1 MTTDPATC
9 RRVSAE
15 IAAALQAGL
24 IPWRM
29 PWHGPSRARP
39 PYNVRSRKPYT
50 GIDLLLLQLAALRKG
65 YRLKGWAT
73 LEEWHSLLGCRPE
86 TDAAGT
92 EIVASTVPLF
102 NAEQVGR
109 GRVLNHRIRP
119 DDRPPDWSAADRVV
133 AASGADI
140 RHVLGTKAEYYY
152 PPADYIVF
160 PLKEQFQQGPGGLTG
175 YYDSLFHELMH
186 WSEPRLG
193 WKADYATNE
202 FRAEIGSCLLASRLG
217 LPSLTDP
224 RMLLNHVH
232 FLNKWVESMNEDDG
246 LIFRVAASASEAA
259 DFLLSCGGKQEAAA

>member
-1 MTTDPATC
+1 MTPNAAT
-9 RRVSAE
+9 RLRASAE

-39 PYNVRSRKPYT
+39 PYNVASRKPYT

-73 LEEWHSLLGCRPE
+73 QQEWHSLLGCRPE
-86 TDAAGT
+86 ADTAGT
-92 EIVASTVPLF
+92 EIVASAVPLY
-102 NAEQVGR
+102 NAEQVRREGVQKR
-109 GRVLNHRIRP
+109 CIRP
-119 DDRPPDWSAADRVV
+119 DDRPPDWSAADRLV

-140 RHVLGTKAEYYY
+140 RHVLGTRAEYYY
-152 PPADYIVF
+152 PPLDYIVF

-186 WSEPRLG
+186 ASEPRLG

-202 FRAEIGSCLLASRLG
+202 LRAELGACLLASRLG
-217 LPSLTDP
+217 LPNLTDA

-232 FLNKWVESMNEDDG
+232 FLNKWLASMNEDDS
-246 LIFRVAASASEAA
+246 LIFRVAASAAEAA
-259 DFLLSCGGKQEAAA
+259 DFMLSCGKEGAAA